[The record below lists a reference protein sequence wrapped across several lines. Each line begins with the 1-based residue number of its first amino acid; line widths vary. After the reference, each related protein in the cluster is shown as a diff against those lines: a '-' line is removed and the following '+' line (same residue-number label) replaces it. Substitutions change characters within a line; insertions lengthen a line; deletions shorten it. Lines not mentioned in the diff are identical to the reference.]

1 MEIILEWG
9 LDVIRIIQQVQNP
22 LLNSIFLAITS
33 LGSSMSF
40 LLVLPLLFWCVDYNL
55 GVRLTVLCCISSF
68 CNFFLKDF
76 FSQPRPFELD
86 PGVAI
91 GTARGYGLP
100 SGHAQGS
107 LVLWGIIA
115 VWAKKNW
122 CWLLAIIVV
131 ALIGFSRVYL
141 GVHFPTDVLAGWA
154 MGIVFLAFY
163 LVLQPKIESWI
174 TSQILS
180 VQILLSL
187 VVPLGMLLMHF
198 TSVMVYQLGM
208 LAGVGVGA
216 ALKVRYLP
224 LSVRA
229 SGWRGF
235 VRYIIGITF
244 MLGLFGMLR
253 SAYPIQHTMSY
264 IAIGFLH
271 SVVNGV
277 WMSLGALWLFRLLRL

>member
-1 MEIILEWG
+1 MEIILQWG

-55 GVRLTVLCCISSF
+55 GVRLTVLCCLSAF

-107 LVLWGIIA
+107 LILWGSIA

-141 GVHFPTDVLAGWA
+141 GVHFPTDVLAGWTL
-154 MGIVFLAFY
+154 GIVFLALY

-174 TSQILS
+174 TGQTLVIQLF
-180 VQILLSL
+180 ILLIVSL
-187 VVPLGMLLMHF
+187 GLLLINF
-198 TSVMVYQLGM
+198 NRIMVYQLGM
-208 LAGVGVGA
+208 LVGIGVGVM
-216 ALKVRYLP
+216 LKARYVSF
-224 LSVRA
+224 SV
-229 SGWRGF
+229 SGTRWTSIA
-235 VRYIIGITF
+235 RYGIGITI
-244 MLGLFGMLR
+244 LFTLFTTLR
-253 SAYPIQHTMSY
+253 TIYPAQQATGYFIF
-264 IAIGFLH
+264 GFLH
-271 SVVNGV
+271 SAVNGL
-277 WMSLGALWLFRLLRL
+277 WISLGAPWLFRLLKI